1 MPERHHIPRLLL
13 LLIALLAVGL
23 LGASAASADPFGEL
37 GHLSGGTKGTAPGE
51 FKLGAETRAFGVDP
65 TDNSVYIVDLPNP
78 TKNEFR
84 LQKFSSNS
92 KGELKFVAGVTFE
105 PNSKGETD
113 TVEGVAIDPTLH
125 RAYVLSIEER
135 GEHKKVDPEE
145 EVASKLFAFSTEQNG
160 SELAPATGTVPSGAE
175 KGLLAG
181 ESLFKSQGLL
191 AGEFLL
197 EPQGI
202 TVDPS
207 SHDIII
213 DGLNDTGKKAENGT
227 QIWHSELW
235 WVSSD
240 GTSIAKKYEDTTE
253 SLEEAASSP
262 VVDNGKV
269 YVNGE
274 EGIYEIPASLT
285 GPATLITGPVEPE
298 IKEELAFYEEQEI
311 WNEGGSSF
319 NGGNLTVDSEGR
331 FWSAGKIR
339 NTSAGNF
346 EFAGAISF
354 DAAGREIGWTG
365 GQSNKNGP
373 TCTVVTSETA
383 QGPTLVAAGKN
394 HEVFLLYESP
404 VSTAARLIQLGP
416 EGKGCPQASASKPAA
431 FASGVAVEEGKPIAI
446 SSTVEFTSE
455 LTQANALS
463 VEWSFGDGSAPVIE
477 SIPAAN
483 LNKPGTPTTAVTH
496 KFLKSG
502 TLEVVEKIHTDDL
515 ASPTLE
521 VTSKVLISASAPSAT
536 TEAAKLTG
544 PVAAQ
549 LKGTVNAANSTVEEC
564 VFEYGESTS
573 YGKTV
578 KCNPEKPTGN
588 APVAVTAVLEG
599 LKEHT
604 TYHFRLHVKSSS
616 GEATTADR
624 QFTTTPPPLV
634 TTEGSQGVTTSGATV
649 TAKVNPQGAAITACK
664 FEYGPTASYGSSVA
678 CGSLPGAVSEAV
690 TVSAAIT
697 GLAASTP
704 YHYRIVATS
713 ANGSSTGSDATLT
726 TAAEVVAGGGGN
738 TGGGGGSTGGGGG
751 STGGGGGSTGGGGVL
766 TYKAAAIALAGG
778 SVKVP
783 KSGAFKLK
791 LACPAGTGLC
801 SGTIV
806 LEFKVS
812 KKKTVKLTTGKFSLT
827 AGQSTTLTLHL
838 SGAAKALLKRLH
850 TLHAKAKIVARNQ
863 AGTPATT
870 AANVTLK
877 RS

>member
-1 MPERHHIPRLLL
+1 MMPERHHIPCLL

-23 LGASAASADPFGEL
+23 QGASTASADPFGEL

-51 FKLGAETRAFGVDP
+51 FKLGLETRAFGVDP

-78 TKNEFR
+78 AKNEFR

-125 RAYVLSIEER
+125 RAYVLSLEER

-145 EVASKLFAFSTEQNG
+145 EVASKLFAFSTEQKG
-160 SELAPATGTVPSGAE
+160 TELVPATGTVASGTE

-181 ESLFKSQGLL
+181 EALFKPQGLV

-207 SHDIII
+207 SHDIIV

-235 WVSSD
+235 WVTSD
-240 GTSIAKKYEDTTE
+240 GASVAKKYEDTTE
-253 SLEEAASSP
+253 SLEEAATSP
-262 VVDNGKV
+262 VVSNGKV

-274 EGIYEIPASLT
+274 EGIYEIPASPT
-285 GPATLITGPVEPE
+285 GAATLITGPVEPE
-298 IKEELAFYEEQEI
+298 IKEKLDFYEEQQI
-311 WNEGGSSF
+311 WNEGGNSF
-319 NGGNLTVDSEGR
+319 NGGNLAADSEGR
-331 FWSAGKIR
+331 LWSAGKIR

-354 DAAGREIGWTG
+354 DATGRETGWTG

-394 HEVFLLYESP
+394 HELFLLYESP

-416 EGKGCPQASASKPAA
+416 EGKGCPHASASKPAA

-455 LTQANALS
+455 LTQADALS

-477 SIPAAN
+477 STPAAN
-483 LNKPGTPTTAVTH
+483 INKPGTPTTAITH
-496 KFLKSG
+496 KFLKAG

-521 VTSKVLISASAPSAT
+521 VASKVLISASAPSAT

-544 PVAAQ
+544 PVSAQ
-549 LKGTVNAANSTVEEC
+549 LKGTVNAAGSTVEEC

-578 KCNPEKPTGN
+578 KCNPEKPAGS
-588 APVAVTAVLEG
+588 APVPVTAALEG
-599 LKEHT
+599 LKEHI
-604 TYHFRLHVKSSS
+604 TYHFRLRVKSSS

-634 TTEGSQGVTTSGATV
+634 TTGGSEAVTTSSATL
-649 TAKVNPQGAAITACK
+649 TATVNPQGAAIAACK
-664 FEYGPTASYGSSVA
+664 FEYGTTTSYGSTAA
-678 CGSLPGAVSEAV
+678 CGSLPGAVSEPV
-690 TVSAAIT
+690 TVTAAIA
-697 GLAASTP
+697 GLTAGTA

-713 ANGSSTGSDATLT
+713 VNGTAQGVDGTVTTGTPPPVEEHKPPVGESKPPPV
-726 TAAEVVAGGGGN
+726 EEHH
-738 TGGGGGSTGGGGG
+738 
-751 STGGGGGSTGGGGVL
+751 GVL
-766 TYKAAAIALAGG
+766 SYNAAKMAISGTA
-778 SVKVP
+778 KVP

-791 LACPAGTGLC
+791 LTCPAGSGLC

-838 SGAAKALLKRLH
+838 STAAKALLKRLH
-850 TLHAKAKIVARNQ
+850 TLHARAKIVARNQ

-870 AANVTLK
+870 AVNVTLK
-877 RS
+877 RG